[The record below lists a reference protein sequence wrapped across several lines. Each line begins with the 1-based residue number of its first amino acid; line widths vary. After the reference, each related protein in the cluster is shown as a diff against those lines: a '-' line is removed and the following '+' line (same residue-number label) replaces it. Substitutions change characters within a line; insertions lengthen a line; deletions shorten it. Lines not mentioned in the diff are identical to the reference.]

1 MGASNQGWS
10 EGNQERL
17 PRGSSSPKGEAGFGQ
32 AKRNLEHSAENSMC
46 KDPEAKENLVHIFR
60 EVKIDRPCCLQ
71 LLQAARKSHTDI
83 SVRTWL
89 IGILFTFDHLPL
101 HSFI

>member
-1 MGASNQGWS
+1 MGGSSQGWG

-17 PRGSSSPKGEAGFGQ
+17 PRGGGSPKGEAGFGQ
-32 AKRNLEHSAENSMC
+32 AKRNLERCADHSVC
-46 KDPEAKENLVHIFR
+46 KDPEAKESLVHIFR
-60 EVKIDRPCCLQ
+60 EVKRDRPCCLQ
-71 LLQAARKSHTDI
+71 LLQAARKHHTDI

-89 IGILFTFDHLPL
+89 LCILFTFDHLSL